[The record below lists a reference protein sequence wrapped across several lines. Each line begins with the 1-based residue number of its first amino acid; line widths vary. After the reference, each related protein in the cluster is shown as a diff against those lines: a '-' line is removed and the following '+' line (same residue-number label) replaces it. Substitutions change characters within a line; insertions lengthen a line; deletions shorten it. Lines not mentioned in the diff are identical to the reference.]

1 MRVISRRR
9 LREFW
14 GRHADADTPLIAWYN
29 IARRARWSSLADTRR
44 DFLHADIVRVGSGAG
59 LTVFNIGGN
68 KYRLVV
74 DVVYQYQIIYV
85 KMIMTHAQY
94 SKGKWKALL

>member
-1 MRVISRRR
+1 M
-9 LREFW
+9 
-14 GRHADADTPLIAWYN
+14 
-29 IARRARWSSLADTRR
+29 
-44 DFLHADIVRVGSGAG
+44 DIVRVGSGAG